1 MNSIRTI
8 GLALVLLATAQPA
21 SAIESLGYE
30 TLKEHN
36 GVEIRQY
43 EAHLLASVRVSG
55 GFKNASYSAF
65 RPLFNFISGDNTEAT
80 EIAMTAPVLQRP
92 DNAENTWVVSFVM
105 PRSFDLSTLPAP
117 TSDIVNVVANPATTL
132 AVIEYRGGWSRKLYQ
147 EHEDKLLSA
156 LATGSYQVCGD
167 PMWAR
172 HNSPM
177 TPWFLRKNEV
187 MVAVCTRDTA
197 QR

>member
-1 MNSIRTI
+1 M
-8 GLALVLLATAQPA
+8 LLATVQPA

-65 RPLFNFISGDNTEAT
+65 RPLFNFISGDNAEAT

-132 AVIEYRGGWSRKLYQ
+132 AAIEYRGGWSRKLYQ

-156 LATGSYQVCGD
+156 LATGSYQACGD

>member
-1 MNSIRTI
+1 MNSIR
-8 GLALVLLATAQPA
+8 GLALVLLATVQPA

-30 TLKEHN
+30 TFHN

-55 GFKNASYSAF
+55 GFKNASYNAF
-65 RPLFNFISGDNTEAT
+65 RPLFNFISGDNAEAT

-92 DNAENTWVVSFVM
+92 DDADNTWVVSFVM

-147 EHEDKLLSA
+147 NMRTS
-156 LATGSYQVCGD
+156 C
-167 PMWAR
+167 
-172 HNSPM
+172 
-177 TPWFLRKNEV
+177 
-187 MVAVCTRDTA
+187 
-197 QR
+197 

>member
-8 GLALVLLATAQPA
+8 GLALVLLATVQPA

-30 TLKEHN
+30 TLKDHN

-65 RPLFNFISGDNTEAT
+65 RPLFNFISGDNSEAT

-105 PRSFDLSTLPAP
+105 PRSFDLSTLLRPPP
-117 TSDIVNVVANPATTL
+117 TLLMWLLIPQPRSQRSSTEAAGVVSCT
-132 AVIEYRGGWSRKLYQ
+132 
-147 EHEDKLLSA
+147 
-156 LATGSYQVCGD
+156 
-167 PMWAR
+167 
-172 HNSPM
+172 
-177 TPWFLRKNEV
+177 KN
-187 MVAVCTRDTA
+187 MRTSF
-197 QR
+197 